1 MQRIARDLWEGGNVV
16 SAVCHGPCA
25 LVNVTLSDGSYLV
38 AGKEVSA
45 FTNAEEDAVARR
57 DKVRCEASAS
67 SQRGGGP
74 WRAGMHPRSRSSI
87 LSL

>member
-45 FTNAEEDAVARR
+45 FTNAEEDAVSRR
-57 DKVRCEASAS
+57 DKVRAGRQAM
-67 SQRGGGP
+67 SQGP
-74 WRAGMHPRSRSSI
+74 VWRRRRREE
-87 LSL
+87 